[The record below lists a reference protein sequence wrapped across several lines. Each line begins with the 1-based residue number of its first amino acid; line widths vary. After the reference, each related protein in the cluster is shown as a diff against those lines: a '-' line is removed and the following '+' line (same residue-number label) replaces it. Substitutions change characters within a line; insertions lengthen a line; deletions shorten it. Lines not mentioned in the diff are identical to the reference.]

1 MYGLIMSNFTG
12 YLIQKYGEEAWDNIR
27 RLSNIDNA
35 TFAVHQVWMS
45 WWSLINSTLKKSQK
59 WPNIKSFFTL

>member
-45 WWSLINSTLKKSQK
+45 WWSLINSTLKKSSEMTK
-59 WPNIKSFFTL
+59 Y